1 MTDKPL
7 GFNLNDLGK
16 VLEDA
21 VTPTKRRRTSTS
33 RSRSSSSNDMDAA
46 LRRAVRV
53 ELEDTNRAIR
63 DLTDEVT
70 RLRKSNEDLLAKLAR
85 LAKG

>member
-1 MTDKPL
+1 MTDKPM

-21 VTPTKRRRTSTS
+21 VTPTKRRSTSS
-33 RSRSSSSNDMDAA
+33 RSRSTSSNDMDAA

-53 ELEDTNRAIR
+53 ELEDTNRAIK
-63 DLTDEVT
+63 DLTDEVA
-70 RLRKSNEDLLAKLAR
+70 RLRKSNEDLLTKLAR

>member
-7 GFNLNDLGK
+7 GFNLDDLGK

-21 VTPTKRRRTSTS
+21 VTPTKRRRTTTSRARSTS
-33 RSRSSSSNDMDAA
+33 TNDMDAA

-63 DLTDEVT
+63 DLTDEVA
-70 RLRKSNEDLLAKLAR
+70 RLRKANDDLLARLAR

>member
-7 GFNLNDLGK
+7 GFNLTDLGK

-21 VTPTKRRRTSTS
+21 VTPTKRRRTSSTRGRSTS
-33 RSRSSSSNDMDAA
+33 TSDMDAA

-53 ELEDTNRAIR
+53 ELEDTNRAIK
-63 DLTDEVT
+63 DLTAEVT

-85 LAKG
+85 LARG

>member
-1 MTDKPL
+1 MTDKPM
-7 GFNLNDLGK
+7 GFSINDLGK

-21 VTPTKRRRTSTS
+21 VKPTRRRSTAS
-33 RSRSSSSNDMDAA
+33 RSRSASSNDMDAA

-53 ELEDTNRAIR
+53 ELEDTNRALR
-63 DLTDEVT
+63 DLTDEVA
-70 RLRKSNEDLLAKLAR
+70 RLRTSNEALLAKLAR

>member
-16 VLEDA
+16 VLEGA
-21 VTPTKRRRTSTS
+21 VTPKTRRRTTTS
-33 RSRSSSSNDMDAA
+33 RSSTSSSSMDAA

-53 ELEDTNRAIR
+53 ELEDTNRAIK
-63 DLTDEVT
+63 DLTAEVE
-70 RLRKSNEDLLAKLAR
+70 RLRTSNEDLLAKLAK
-85 LAKG
+85 LARG